1 MPPKVFCKKGVL
13 RKHLCQ
19 SLNFNFKA
27 CNFIKKDTLAQVF
40 SCEFCKISKNKF
52 FTEHPQVTASV
63 AGINQLLSFWQKC
76 HFISGDKC
84 HVNIYP
90 KWNHSKGNI
99 CACECKNTRLKNQ
112 NKKEIYFARNEKFYF
127 LFLISSDRIFRNGG
141 LARVSTFREG
151 LLGKRGWL
159 FSRGCRFY
167 IKNKLK
173 AQIFNHKKLNT

>member
-1 MPPKVFCKKGVL
+1 MFLENTCARVSTLTLKPATLLKKTRWHRCFPVNFAKFLRTSFLQNTPKWL
-13 RKHLCQ
+13 L
-19 SLNFNFKA
+19 L
-27 CNFIKKDTLAQVF
+27 LQV
-40 SCEFCKISKNKF
+40 S
-52 FTEHPQVTASV
+52 
-63 AGINQLLSFWQKC
+63 INCC
-76 HFISGDKC
+76 HFDKC

-112 NKKEIYFARNEKFYF
+112 NKKEIYFISPAMKNFIFYF

-141 LARVSTFREG
+141 LARVSTFRGG
-151 LLGKRGWL
+151 LLGKTGWL

-173 AQIFNHKKLNT
+173 AQIFNDKKLNT